1 MNRRRAALPGRDR
14 GAGAERRSLP
24 ASAPDEQLM
33 KTFII
38 SFLIFLLLGA
48 VGLAGLLQIVGR
60 DLPSPAHLQAI
71 TPATKTRVL
80 DRNGHL
86 IGEFY
91 RENRTLV
98 GLEEIPESLVDAF
111 IAVED
116 RRFWDHWGVDPAG
129 IARASLKNMS
139 SMSTRQG
146 ASTITQQL
154 ARNLFLTFDQTL
166 SRKIKEAVLALR
178 IEQNYSKR
186 EILEMYLNQIYF
198 GDGAYGVQAAARRF
212 FGKDVGD
219 LTLAESSLLAGLPR
233 NPRDYSPRRHPE
245 AALRRRG
252 IVLRSMVDCGYITEA
267 AADSAGTDSL
277 DVVAAPLPLDNA
289 PYFMEM
295 VRQHLESEY
304 GSSAIYEGGLTVHT
318 TLDLGLQQEA
328 ERELENH
335 LTSLEK
341 RLRLKNTRAR
351 YLAER
356 EEGKSPPPDYLQGAA
371 LVLDAESG
379 AMLALAGGRSF
390 EESNFN
396 RVTSAMR
403 QPGSAFKPFIYLAAI
418 QKGFYPSYTLMD
430 APVVYF
436 ERGQPPYRPL
446 NYDREFRGPVT
457 LRYALSKS
465 LNVPTVKLQEEVGT
479 AAVIQAARAA
489 GIETP
494 IPQFRSIALG
504 SAEVTLEGITY
515 AYAVFANNG
524 IQVEPYFITKI
535 EDRAGNVLRE
545 FRPVRREVLPA
556 APVGILDN
564 MLETAMDEGTGAPAR
579 AMGFT
584 RPAAG
589 KSGTTDDYTDAWY
602 VGFTPQVITGVW
614 VGFDKHVTIG
624 RGMTGSVAALPI
636 WTKLMET
643 ASENLPPREFE
654 MPEGVVTR
662 EICEETGLPAS
673 PFCPSTKR
681 EIFLERNVPSET
693 CYLHTSTFDIDRR
706 ERWLDLRKRQDWSKE
721 KEEERRIGNR

>member
-1 MNRRRAALPGRDR
+1 
-14 GAGAERRSLP
+14 
-24 ASAPDEQLM
+24 M

-38 SFLIFLLLGA
+38 SFLIFLLLG
-48 VGLAGLLQIVGR
+48 GLGLTGLLKIVGR
-60 DLPSPAHLQAI
+60 DLPSPAHLQVI

-80 DRNGHL
+80 DRQGHL

-98 GLEEIPESLVDAF
+98 SLDEIPPNLVNAF
-111 IAVED
+111 ISVED

-129 IARASLKNMS
+129 IARASLKNMAS
-139 SMSTRQG
+139 LRTRQG

-166 SRKIKEAVLALR
+166 SRKVKEAVLALR

-219 LTLAESSLLAGLPR
+219 LSLAQSALLAGLPR

-245 AALRRRG
+245 AALNRRAV
-252 IVLRSMVDCGYITEA
+252 VLRSMTDCGYVSAEQAEA
-267 AADSAGTDSL
+267 ATADTL

-295 VRQHLESEY
+295 VRQHLEGEY
-304 GSSAIYEGGLTVHT
+304 GNGAIYEGGLTVYT
-318 TLDLGLQQEA
+318 TLDLPLQQEA
-328 ERELENH
+328 ERALENH
-335 LTSLEK
+335 LVDLEK
-341 RLRLKNTRAR
+341 RLKVKNTRAHF
-351 YLAER
+351 LAER
-356 EEGKSPPPDYLQGAA
+356 EEGKSPPLDYLQGAA
-371 LVLDAESG
+371 VVLDAESG
-379 AMLALAGGRSF
+379 AILALAGGRSF

-396 RVTSAMR
+396 RATSAMR

-436 ERGQPPYRPL
+436 ERGQPPYRPQ
-446 NYDREFRGPVT
+446 NYDREYRGPVT

-465 LNVPTVKLQEEVGT
+465 LNVPTIKLQEEVGT
-479 AAVIQAARAA
+479 AAVIEAARTA

-494 IPQFRSIALG
+494 IPRFRSIALG
-504 SAEVTLEGITY
+504 SAEVTLKDLVY

-524 IQVEPYFITKI
+524 IQVEPYFITRI
-535 EDRAGNVLRE
+535 EDRSGQLLRE

-564 MLETAMDEGTGAPAR
+564 MLATVMNEGTGAAAR
-579 AMGFT
+579 SMGFT

-589 KSGTTDDYTDAWY
+589 KSGTTDDYTDAWF
-602 VGFTPQVITGVW
+602 VGFTPQVVTGVW
-614 VGFDKHVTIG
+614 IGYDKKVTIG
-624 RGMTGSVAALPI
+624 RGMTGSAAALPV
-636 WTKLMET
+636 WTKLMEAAT
-643 ASENLPPREFE
+643 RDLPVASFE
-654 MPEGVVTR
+654 MPEGVVVR

-673 PFCPSTKR
+673 PFCPTTKR

-693 CYLHTSTFDIDRR
+693 CYLHTSTFDLDRR
-706 ERWLDLRKRQDWSKE
+706 ERWLDLRRRQDWSKE
-721 KEEERRIGNR
+721 KEEERRIDNRR